1 MAAIHDMPGYRSKS
15 TVLGETAH
23 IMHHFMF
30 QALAAKLLIR
40 EFACS
45 VNIECATGQQCFPSA
60 DLLRKTLPAG
70 LFSNKISGYQ
80 AICLD
85 VLVRICRG
93 V

>member
-1 MAAIHDMPGYRSKS
+1 
-15 TVLGETAH
+15 
-23 IMHHFMF
+23 
-30 QALAAKLLIR
+30 
-40 EFACS
+40 
-45 VNIECATGQQCFPSA
+45 
-60 DLLRKTLPAG
+60 LRKTLPAG